1 MKLRL
6 AFAMAFAL
14 LLAPLAA
21 TAQNP
26 TIAVTNLKVGEKA
39 PNFTLLNDQWHP
51 VTLSSFRGKKT
62 VILAFYVLA
71 FTSG

>member
-1 MKLRL
+1 MKLRVAVL
-6 AFAMAFAL
+6 LVCAL

-21 TAQNP
+21 GAQ

-39 PNFTLLNDQWHP
+39 PNFTLIDDHGNA

-62 VILAFYVLA
+62 VILAFYILA